1 MSAPGHSGPT
11 AGIYA
16 RMGKWRIVRD
26 MDYFTVHRILQGV
39 QLTAALLIGA
49 EWICLLTRR
58 HAGEVVL
65 RAYDT
70 FCMRVR
76 QKKGRFWDYEKWE
89 EFLRVNGAPYH
100 YGRWINPVS
109 YLTLCLVLAAAG
121 FFIGLSWGVA
131 PGMAGAVLLACMP
144 GILLERMNR
153 RDNEAMLTEL
163 NLIYNALSIQI
174 RAGVYITD
182 ALAEV
187 YGSVKQVRLR
197 DGLQTLSGDIVM
209 KADLDQALERFQGQF
224 SNRYIDSLCITVMQA
239 MESGQAVEL
248 LGDIAD
254 QIKDMELTLQGRRKE
269 KLDRSIT
276 FYQLGIFAAV
286 IAVVLYACVEHM
298 FRNNMFW
305 N

>member
-1 MSAPGHSGPT
+1 
-11 AGIYA
+11 
-16 RMGKWRIVRD
+16 
-26 MDYFTVHRILQGV
+26 MDYMTIHRILQGI
-39 QLTAALLIGA
+39 QLTAALLTGA
-49 EWICLLTRR
+49 ECICIISGGQTK
-58 HAGEVVL
+58 EVVL
-65 RAYDT
+65 RACDT
-70 FCMRVR
+70 ICMQARR
-76 QKKGRFWDYEKWE
+76 KKNRLWDYDRWE
-89 EFLRVNGAPYH
+89 EFLRVNGAAYH
-100 YGRWINPVS
+100 YGKWINPIS
-109 YLTLCLVLAAAG
+109 YLTLCLALAGAGLVIGLSRGLLLGIAAAVLAAC
-121 FFIGLSWGVA
+121 I
-131 PGMAGAVLLACMP
+131 P

-153 RDNEAMLTEL
+153 QDNEAMLTEL
-163 NLIYNALSIQI
+163 NLVYNALAIQI
-174 RAGVYITD
+174 RAGVYMTD

-209 KADLDQALERFQGQF
+209 KADLDEALERFQGQF
-224 SNRYIDSLCITVMQA
+224 NNRYIDSLCITITQA

-276 FYQLGIFAAV
+276 FYQLGIFAAI

-298 FRNNMFW
+298 FMNNMFW

>member
-1 MSAPGHSGPT
+1 
-11 AGIYA
+11 
-16 RMGKWRIVRD
+16 
-26 MDYFTVHRILQGV
+26 MDYITIHRILQGI
-39 QLTAALLIGA
+39 QLVMALLIGV
-49 EWICLLTRR
+49 EWICLMAGGHT
-58 HAGEVVL
+58 GEVVL

-70 FCMRVR
+70 ICMRARR
-76 QKKGRFWDYEKWE
+76 QKGRLWDYGKWE
-89 EFLRVNGAPYH
+89 EYLRVNGAAYH
-100 YGRWINPVS
+100 YGKWINPVS
-109 YLTLCLVLAAAG
+109 YLTLCLVLAGAG
-121 FFIGLSWGVA
+121 FVAGLAWGML
-131 PGMAGAVLLACMP
+131 PGLAGAVLAACLP
-144 GILLERMNR
+144 GVLLERMNR

-163 NLIYNALSIQI
+163 NLVYNALAIQI

-187 YGSVKQVRLR
+187 YGSVKQIRLR
-197 DGLQTLSGDIVM
+197 EGLQALSGDIVM
-209 KADLDQALERFQGQF
+209 KADLEEALEQFQAQF
-224 SNRYIDSLCITVMQA
+224 NNRYIDSLCITIMQA

-276 FYQLGIFAAV
+276 FYQLGIFAAI

-298 FRNNMFW
+298 FMNNVLI

>member
-1 MSAPGHSGPT
+1 MNFIMIH
-11 AGIYA
+11 
-16 RMGKWRIVRD
+16 K
-26 MDYFTVHRILQGV
+26 ILRGV
-39 QLTAALLIGA
+39 QLTAALLIGI
-49 EWICLLTRR
+49 EWVCLIARGNT
-58 HAGEVVL
+58 GEVVL

-70 FCMRVR
+70 ICMHARR
-76 QKKGRFWDYEKWE
+76 KKGMLWDYEKWE
-89 EFLRVNGAPYH
+89 EFLRANGATYH
-100 YGRWINPVS
+100 YGKWINPVS
-109 YLTLCLVLAAAG
+109 YVTLCVILAGVG
-121 FFIGLSWGVA
+121 FVIGLSWGILPA
-131 PGMAGAVLLACMP
+131 IAGAVLAACLP

-163 NLIYNALSIQI
+163 NLVYNALAIQI

-197 DGLQTLSGDIVM
+197 EGLQTLSGDIVM
-209 KADLDQALERFQGQF
+209 KADLDQALEQFQGQF
-224 SNRYIDSLCITVMQA
+224 NNRYIDSLCITITQA

-254 QIKDMELTLQGRRKE
+254 QIKDMELTLQSRRKE

-276 FYQLGIFAAV
+276 FYQLGIFSAI

-298 FRNNMFW
+298 FMNNMFW
-305 N
+305 S